1 MHLALL
7 SVVPGGFL
15 ERDGELR
22 MVNDHIPVRFEF
34 ESFRLIRRAAEPRD
48 VQFLRFVDESLS
60 LDLVQSHEKF
70 KG

>member
-1 MHLALL
+1 MHLAVF

-15 ERDGELR
+15 ERDGELC

-34 ESFRLIRRAAEPRD
+34 ESLWLVWRAAEPRH
-48 VQFLRFVDESLS
+48 VQFLGFVDESLS
-60 LDLVQSHEKF
+60 LDLVQSHEQF

>member
-22 MVNDHIPVRFEF
+22 MVNNHIPVRFEF
-34 ESFRLIRRAAEPRD
+34 ESFRLIRRAAEPTN
-48 VQFLRFVDESLS
+48 VQFLGFVDKRLS
-60 LDLVQSHEKF
+60 LNLVQSHEQF